1 MSAAWAYFDAS
12 ALVKR
17 YGREP
22 GSVRVVSLLRRSR
35 FLSSAIASLEIL
47 SALVRRR
54 SAGQVGERDLRAAV
68 TRMVADRARWELIG
82 LTSLVLDRAEA
93 LMSEHRL
100 LPLDAVHMAS
110 ALAFHEETGS
120 RLRFVTADSRQ
131 RAAAARCG
139 LPVVWVG

>member
-1 MSAAWAYFDAS
+1 MSAAWMYFDAS

-35 FLSSAIASLEIL
+35 LLSSAIAPLEIL
-47 SALVRRR
+47 SALFRRR
-54 SAGQVGERDLRAAV
+54 SAGQFGDRDLRAAV

-93 LMSEHRL
+93 LMSERRL

-120 RLRFVTADSRQ
+120 RLRFVTADPRQ
-131 RAAAARCG
+131 RAAAERCG